1 MAKYKYRL
9 RETYKGYK
17 IDIRSNNAKEFKD
30 KIKKKYAEID
40 SNIMDGDVLLSKFG
54 KEYIET
60 YKKPTVSAAWYD
72 SIVIMFD
79 KHIVEGIGDK
89 HMKDIKPIEVQ
100 KMLNNKAKEFSDEYV
115 GKIYTL
121 TRSIFTSAYK
131 NGIIAADITDGL
143 VKPNGKPSKKGKSL
157 TPAEQTA
164 LLKVIKG
171 HRAETLCLMMYY
183 CGLRTKEARELKWFD
198 IDFEKEIVH
207 IRGTKSENADRYVP
221 IPLEASERLSQLFN
235 NNPFENVC
243 LSDKQQANKA
253 WRNVKR
259 LMNIE
264 LGCKVYRNEL
274 IPPYPLQDDL
284 RLYDLRHTY
293 CTNLEL
299 KGVPISI
306 ASRLMGHSNIK
317 ITAGIYT
324 HATDSSIEIAR
335 DLINQSGQIGGQK
348 PRKVLK
354 IRKIT

>member
-1 MAKYKYRL
+1 M
-9 RETYKGYK
+9 
-17 IDIRSNNAKEFKD
+17 
-30 KIKKKYAEID
+30 
-40 SNIMDGDVLLSKFG
+40 
-54 KEYIET
+54 
-60 YKKPTVSAAWYD
+60 
-72 SIVIMFD
+72 
-79 KHIVEGIGDK
+79 
-89 HMKDIKPIEVQ
+89 
-100 KMLNNKAKEFSDEYV
+100 
-115 GKIYTL
+115 
-121 TRSIFTSAYK
+121 
-131 NGIIAADITDGL
+131 
-143 VKPNGKPSKKGKSL
+143 
-157 TPAEQTA
+157 
-164 LLKVIKG
+164 LKVIKG

-198 IDFEKEIVH
+198 IDFDKNIVH
-207 IRGTKSENADRYVP
+207 IRGTKSENADRRVP
-221 IPLEASERLSQLFN
+221 LPLEASERLSKLYN
-235 NNPFENVC
+235 NEPFENVC

-317 ITAGIYT
+317 IAAGIYS

-335 DLINQSGQIGGQK
+335 NLINKRGQTDGQK
-348 PRKVLK
+348 ARRVLK